1 MYFGVNPKTMKLIV
15 FLTSILLLQ
24 SCVMYYNTNDLR
36 SNLDGNLDQIDENFK
51 GIESDYAKKTEA
63 YLSLKEQIVDVS
75 AEPFASI
82 MDKKSA
88 LDHSYKELKDKG
100 AALTRYKADFETLA
114 KGKEQFRSNE
124 DEWEKW
130 SEIKKNFKN
139 TGENISSIAD
149 EYSKR
154 SNKLAEA
161 LSDGSFKMID
171 PDKFNATIDGN
182 LTRLSEYA
190 LKMNKHINTRKE
202 ELKKRHESN
211 EINDSVNQ
219 VKSDIIKE
227 MENKL
232 FSLRSILKRIYMT
245 KSSLNLSNA
254 KNNKIWVGTN
264 TKSNDLLQKVEELIR
279 KVENI
284 DKELISLTN
293 KLNEP

>member
-1 MYFGVNPKTMKLIV
+1 
-15 FLTSILLLQ
+15 
-24 SCVMYYNTNDLR
+24 MYYNTNDLR

-51 GIESDYAKKTEA
+51 GIESDYGKKTEA
-63 YLSLKEQIVDVS
+63 YLSLKDQIVDVS

-82 MDKKSA
+82 MDNKST
-88 LDHSYKELKDKG
+88 LNQSYNELKERESTLKR
-100 AALTRYKADFETLA
+100 LKADFEALA
-114 KGKEQFRSNE
+114 KGKDQFRSNE
-124 DEWEKW
+124 EEWEKW

-139 TGENISSIAD
+139 TGEDISSLAD

-154 SNKLAEA
+154 SNKLSEA

-171 PDKFNATIDGN
+171 PDKFNANIDGN
-182 LTRLSEYA
+182 VTRLNEYA
-190 LKMNKHINTRKE
+190 LKMNKHIKTSKE
-202 ELKKRHESN
+202 ELKNRYEN
-211 EINDSVNQ
+211 REINDSTYQ
-219 VKSDIIKE
+219 VKSEIIEE

-232 FSLRSILKRIYMT
+232 FTLRSILKRINMT

-279 KVENI
+279 KVESI

>member
-1 MYFGVNPKTMKLIV
+1 MKLIV

-36 SNLDGNLDQIDENFK
+36 NNLDGNLDQIDENFK
-51 GIESDYAKKTEA
+51 SIESDYGKKTEA

-75 AEPFASI
+75 TEPFASI
-82 MDKKSA
+82 TDKKSA
-88 LDHSYKELKDKG
+88 LDQSYHELKEKEST
-100 AALTRYKADFETLA
+100 LKRLKADFEALA

-124 DEWEKW
+124 EEWEKW

-171 PDKFNATIDGN
+171 PDKFNATIEGN
-182 LTRLSEYA
+182 MTLLSEYA
-190 LKMNKHINTRKE
+190 LKMNKHIKTYKE
-202 ELKKRHESN
+202 DLQKRFEN
-211 EINDSVNQ
+211 QEIKDSTYQ

-227 MENKL
+227 MESKL
-232 FSLRSILKRIYMT
+232 FTLRSSLKQIYMT
-245 KSSLNLSNA
+245 KLSLNSSNA
-254 KNNKIWVGTN
+254 KNSKIWVGTN
-264 TKSNDLLQKVEELIR
+264 TKSNDLLQRMEELIR
-279 KVENI
+279 EIESI